1 MAKTPQPHVRP
12 RQEVIDLASECFAED
27 IYINAVLDRADVNRS
42 TWARWRR
49 KGTRP
54 ERPTLAKLQTALAE
68 LVAERNERAGAGP
81 D

>member
-1 MAKTPQPHVRP
+1 MAKTSTPHIRP

-27 IYINAVLDRADVNRS
+27 IYINDVLDRAGVNRS

-49 KGTRP
+49 KGSRP
-54 ERPTLAKLQTALAE
+54 ERPTLAKLQTALHQ
-68 LVAERNERAGAGP
+68 LVQERNERAGAGP